1 MRKKIECFVLVAVM
15 MLVCSMPNVYAG
27 EEVQVTEESAMTRDE
42 AIEFLGLTEEEAEGG
57 TFYEVIPSEDGTAML
72 REISEKVIAPPLNIK
87 KEDVTF
93 TGSFTGR
100 GHELKGSF
108 FKWGVK
114 VHSGNKQLLI
124 GIYNFDSHWEPAGIK
139 YNNITDGTE
148 YTSDWDRIPNGSSTF
163 YFKYYVNGNNYEEM
177 IPFHITMILYVQ

>member
-1 MRKKIECFVLVAVM
+1 MRKKIECVVLAAVM
-15 MLVCSMPNVYAG
+15 MLVCSMPNVYAV
-27 EEVQVTEESAMTRDE
+27 EEVQVAEESVMTRDE

-57 TFYEVIPSEDGTAML
+57 TFYEVIPSENGIEML
-72 REISEKVIAPPLNIK
+72 REIPERVIAPSPNIT

-93 TGSFTGR
+93 THSFTGAP
-100 GHELKGSF
+100 HELKGSL

-124 GIYNFDSHWEPAGIK
+124 GIYNYDSNWAPAGIK
-139 YNNITDGTE
+139 YNNITDGAE
-148 YTSDWDRIPNGSSTF
+148 YTSDWDSIPKGTSTF

-177 IPFHITMILYVQ
+177 IPFHITMILYVR